1 MRRREFITLL
11 GAATA
16 FWPFVVRA
24 QQATKL
30 RTIGFLGP
38 NTATLDGPRVSA
50 LVQRLRELG
59 WIEGSTIAIE
69 YRWAEGRNE
78 HLAEIAD
85 EFVRLK
91 VDVIVTSATPT
102 TVAVK
107 KATSSI
113 PVVFASVG
121 DPIGAGLVASLARPG
136 ANVTGLSLQ
145 MSDTAGKKLGI
156 MREVVPGLHRVAIMA
171 NVDDNASAVLEMR
184 EALSAAGAFGLDVIK
199 SEIRRPEDIAPA
211 IEALKGHADAL
222 YVCNDPLVTTNRV
235 RIGELALGA
244 RLPTMCGAREFVE
257 AGGLISYAAN
267 FLDLYRRTAEYV
279 DKILHGAK
287 PSDLPVE
294 QPTKFD
300 LIVNLKTAKALELTI
315 PPTMLTRADE
325 VIE

>member
-16 FWPFVVRA
+16 FWPFVARS
-24 QQATKL
+24 QQPPKL

-38 NTATLDGPRVSA
+38 NTAALDGPRVSA
-50 LVQRLRELG
+50 LVQRLHELG
-59 WIEGSTIAIE
+59 WIEGRTIAIE

-78 HLAEIAD
+78 HLAEIAA

-156 MREVVPGLHRVAIMA
+156 IREAVPGLHHVAIMA
-171 NVDDNASAVLEMR
+171 NVDNASAVLVRLSQRPVRLASTPSNPKSGDRRISRQRLKHLRAMR
-184 EALSAAGAFGLDVIK
+184 THFTFAMIRWLPRTGFASASWRWVRACQ
-199 SEIRRPEDIAPA
+199 RCTAPVNTS
-211 IEALKGHADAL
+211 K
-222 YVCNDPLVTTNRV
+222 RV
-235 RIGELALGA
+235 
-244 RLPTMCGAREFVE
+244 V
-257 AGGLISYAAN
+257 
-267 FLDLYRRTAEYV
+267 
-279 DKILHGAK
+279 
-287 PSDLPVE
+287 
-294 QPTKFD
+294 
-300 LIVNLKTAKALELTI
+300 
-315 PPTMLTRADE
+315 
-325 VIE
+325 

>member
-16 FWPFVVRA
+16 FWPFVARA

-38 NTATLDGPRVSA
+38 NTAALDGPRVSA
-50 LVQRLRELG
+50 LVQRLHELG
-59 WIEGSTIAIE
+59 WIEGRTIAIE

-145 MSDTAGKKLGI
+145 MSDTAGKRLGI
-156 MREVVPGLHRVAIMA
+156 MREVVPGLHHVAIMA
-171 NVDDNASAVLEMR
+171 NGDNASAVLEMR
-184 EALSAAGAFGLDVIK
+184 EAQSAAGALGLDAIK

-211 IEALKGHADAL
+211 VEALKGHATQCTFATIRWL
-222 YVCNDPLVTTNRV
+222 PRTGFASASWRWVRACQQCTAAVNTSKRV
-235 RIGELALGA
+235 
-244 RLPTMCGAREFVE
+244 V
-257 AGGLISYAAN
+257 
-267 FLDLYRRTAEYV
+267 
-279 DKILHGAK
+279 
-287 PSDLPVE
+287 
-294 QPTKFD
+294 
-300 LIVNLKTAKALELTI
+300 
-315 PPTMLTRADE
+315 
-325 VIE
+325 